1 MVINADKLLN
11 KSSGKLA
18 MQKAQQKKMVGGG
31 PSNIVLSKKSIKG
44 IEGIKINVIKIEDI
58 LKGSLALDKK
68 QLDDKK
74 KATSKKRKEDIETKL
89 ETKPNAE
96 SGGKVKLPA
105 APRMGILDFIKN
117 FIGNVLL
124 GYFAVRL
131 IKHLPKIMPILK
143 FLGNAADFIID
154 TGGFLLNGLATFLDI
169 GYKAYDATR
178 GFLKSFGGENFVK
191 VFDAF
196 NGAVGSVIEA
206 AIIASIALASQG
218 KDGVLDIGMDLLKDR
233 LLGQGAQS
241 ATQAATSSSASAA
254 AGGGA
259 STAGGTAAQAGGL
272 GAGAV
277 AAVVAG
283 AGLLSSALGEGAFQ
297 VRKFAVKPIQ
307 KLENDQKNDKNPF
320 TRFGRGVAL
329 NMIRPL
335 FGLFQTV
342 GVLLDIVGAPFRY
355 AIELL
360 RYPFLSE
367 EDKVKQAGNL
377 AKFDARIREDF
388 RKALNMVTLG
398 FAFKEKGSFGNI
410 YGNKGAQKEMMGK
423 MQGGGIARGG
433 RSRGR
438 VKRTLSK
445 GKYKR
450 VLAPQKPLKT
460 ELKTEAFTKNKN
472 LKESTEELD
481 KTKYFGP
488 ILAISSKIMNK
499 EEPTDRDYQ
508 NVGLGINL
516 LIAKGIQDGQ
526 LKGGIIAKF
535 AGGGLVDPDVLSAA
549 ETGGDI
555 SNWVA
560 KTFRGAIETG
570 AQRTMRLMK
579 EMREEK
585 TVPGSGG
592 GGGDDPGGT
601 IELKGN
607 MASKSVQL
615 AKRLQQMFGLKDFQ
629 AAAIVGTWLREGF
642 GSGYPDVK
650 QGGERG
656 APTYDAPSTSGYGF
670 AQWTNTQGGGPNDRL
685 NRAMIFLGMKDN
697 PRPWTVDDNLKVFK
711 WEIETKGYGSAIS
724 KLKETTNIRD
734 AVRTF
739 VGIYEAGGMK
749 NIAKY
754 EGQEGGGFIERRLSE
769 AQGVLKYLVSGKDA
783 QGKPLEQAVLG
794 DANLSSGDGSFI
806 QGNSGAS
813 DGTHFHI
820 GTNKPGDASGSTSA
834 AFSTIKH
841 FLGKKSVY
849 VGRSKETIPAGA
861 TDDEIRGYIARG
873 MSAHATR
880 GRGQTEVDLQV
891 GGIGAGNKV
900 AFPLG
905 LSGIKYSSSDGYG
918 TSGNITGT
926 NAFVG
931 HGRYKPD
938 GTLAAQQ
945 RGVLNTGAPDF
956 YFAKGG
962 RIHKP
967 IIAMIGEK
975 GPEFVFDANTTA
987 GLDKLAPQLLEKLNF
1002 ASTKPQLASI
1012 LQSYASY
1019 DTMSPQTIVVQSPS
1033 APSGGRNN
1041 NSSGGGVAVIPIPVD
1056 NFTEILA
1063 MIG

>member
-1 MVINADKLLN
+1 MAINADKLLN
-11 KSSGKLA
+11 KSSGRLA
-18 MQKAQQKKMVGGG
+18 MQKAQQEKMIGGG
-31 PSNIVLSKKSIKG
+31 PVNIVLTKKSIKG
-44 IEGIKINVIKIEDI
+44 IEGIKINVIKIENI

-74 KATSKKRKEDIETKL
+74 KATSKKRKDDIETKL
-89 ETKPNAE
+89 ETKPNVE
-96 SGGKVKLPA
+96 SGKVKMPS

-131 IKHLPKIMPILK
+131 IKHLPKIMPIVK
-143 FLGNAADFIID
+143 FLGNATDFIIN
-154 TGGFLLNGLATFLDI
+154 TGGELLNGLITFIDK

-178 GFLKSFGGENFVK
+178 GFIKNLGGENFAK
-191 VFDAF
+191 GFDKF
-196 NGAVGSVIEA
+196 MGAIDTA
-206 AIIASIALASQG
+206 LFLTTALAASLAIDAVSGDGDPGIMDMFG
-218 KDGVLDIGMDLLKDR
+218 KK
-233 LLGQGAQS
+233 GA
-241 ATQAATSSSASAA
+241 AKAAGSAA
-254 AGGGA
+254 KAAGSAAKGA
-259 STAGGTAAQAGGL
+259 GL

-277 AAVVAG
+277 AGVVAG
-283 AGLLSSALGEGAFQ
+283 AGLLASALGEGAFQ
-297 VRKFAVKPIQ
+297 LRKIATKPIQ
-307 KLENDQKNDKNPF
+307 DAKKAFDNERNPLMKI
-320 TRFGRGVAL
+320 GRGAL
-329 NMIRPL
+329 LGGMYTLLGPL
-335 FGLFQTV
+335 SAV

-360 RYPFLSE
+360 RFPFLSE

-450 VLAPQKPLKT
+450 VLAPQKPSKT

-526 LKGGIIAKF
+526 LKGGIVAKF

-585 TVPGSGG
+585 KVSPGQEPGVDMGG
-592 GGGDDPGGT
+592 GGSATDAIGGAR
-601 IELKGN
+601 LF
-607 MASKSVQL
+607 MAAGFPML
-615 AKRLQQMFGLKDFQ
+615 
-629 AAAIVGTWLREGF
+629 AAAILAGNVQAESAWKGQRTPWVLNDGAGTNKGLISWNR
-642 GSGYPDVK
+642 SRIVN
-650 QGGERG
+650 GEK
-656 APTYDAPSTSGYGF
+656 
-670 AQWTNTQGGGPNDRL
+670 
-685 NRAMIFLGMKDN
+685 FL
-697 PRPWTVDDNLKVFK
+697 
-711 WEIETKGYGSAIS
+711 
-724 KLKETTNIRD
+724 
-734 AVRTF
+734 
-739 VGIYEAGGMK
+739 
-749 NIAKY
+749 
-754 EGQEGGGFIERRLSE
+754 
-769 AQGVLKYLVSGKDA
+769 
-783 QGKPLEQAVLG
+783 GKPLETASNAEQVRWIKEELRQYGLLDEFMDPTRTEAQLKSDSYKYIGWGIEGDRWKQSARILAALEKGEQGTFIPGSASPLG
-794 DANLSSGDGSFI
+794 TQVGNLSEAKSLAESMRVPLYSHVRKDNPNSFHYDGRAMDFSNDGV
-806 QGNSGAS
+806 GNGTPQQLSLANEFVRKYGATAKEIFYTPLGYS
-813 DGTHFHI
+813 IKDG
-820 GTNKPGDASGSTSA
+820 KKV
-834 AFSTIKH
+834 STIAASTH
-841 FLGKKSVY
+841 YNHVH
-849 VGRSKETIPAGA
+849 
-861 TDDEIRGYIARG
+861 IA
-873 MSAHATR
+873 
-880 GRGQTEVDLQV
+880 
-891 GGIGAGNKV
+891 
-900 AFPLG
+900 
-905 LSGIKYSSSDGYG
+905 
-918 TSGNITGT
+918 
-926 NAFVG
+926 
-931 HGRYKPD
+931 
-938 GTLAAQQ
+938 
-945 RGVLNTGAPDF
+945 
-956 YFAKGG
+956 FAKGG

-975 GPEFVFDANTTA
+975 GPEFVFDADTTR

-1012 LQSYASY
+1012 LQSYAPY
-1019 DTMSPQTIVVQSPS
+1019 DASASSQTIVVQSPS

-1041 NSSGGGVAVIPIPVD
+1041 NSSGGGVAVIPVPVD

>member
-1 MVINADKLLN
+1 MAINADKLLN
-11 KSSGKLA
+11 KSSGRLA
-18 MQKAQQKKMVGGG
+18 MQKAQQEKMIGGG
-31 PSNIVLSKKSIKG
+31 PVNIVLTKKSIKG
-44 IEGIKINVIKIEDI
+44 IEGIKINVIKIENI
-58 LKGSLALDKK
+58 LKGSLAFDKK

-74 KATSKKRKEDIETKL
+74 KATSKKRKDDIETKL
-89 ETKPNAE
+89 ETKPNVE
-96 SGGKVKLPA
+96 SGKVKMPS

-131 IKHLPKIMPILK
+131 IKHLPKIMPIVK
-143 FLGNAADFIID
+143 FLGNATDFIIN
-154 TGGFLLNGLATFLDI
+154 TGGELLNGLITFAQKGQEAHD
-169 GYKAYDATR
+169 KTR
-178 GFLKSFGGENFVK
+178 GFIKNLGGENFAK
-191 VFDAF
+191 GFDKF
-196 NGAVGSVIEA
+196 IGAIDTA
-206 AIIASIALASQG
+206 LFLTTALAASLAIDAVSGDGDPGIMDMFG
-218 KDGVLDIGMDLLKDR
+218 KK
-233 LLGQGAQS
+233 GA
-241 ATQAATSSSASAA
+241 AKAAGSAA
-254 AGGGA
+254 KAAGSAAKGA
-259 STAGGTAAQAGGL
+259 GL

-277 AAVVAG
+277 AGVVAG
-283 AGLLSSALGEGAFQ
+283 AGLLASALGEGAFQ
-297 VRKFAVKPIQ
+297 LRKIATKPIQ
-307 KLENDQKNDKNPF
+307 DAKKAFDNERNPLMKI
-320 TRFGRGVAL
+320 GRGAL
-329 NMIRPL
+329 LGGMYTLLGPL
-335 FGLFQTV
+335 SAV

-360 RYPFLSE
+360 RFPFLSE

-450 VLAPQKPLKT
+450 VLAPQKPSKT

-526 LKGGIIAKF
+526 LKGGIVAKF

-555 SNWVA
+555 SSWVA

-585 TVPGSGG
+585 KVSPGQEPGVDMGG
-592 GGGDDPGGT
+592 GGSATDAIGGAR
-601 IELKGN
+601 LF
-607 MASKSVQL
+607 MAAGFPML
-615 AKRLQQMFGLKDFQ
+615 
-629 AAAIVGTWLREGF
+629 AAAILAGNIQAESAWKGQRTPWVLNDGAGTNKGLISWNR
-642 GSGYPDVK
+642 SRIVN
-650 QGGERG
+650 GEK
-656 APTYDAPSTSGYGF
+656 
-670 AQWTNTQGGGPNDRL
+670 
-685 NRAMIFLGMKDN
+685 FL
-697 PRPWTVDDNLKVFK
+697 
-711 WEIETKGYGSAIS
+711 
-724 KLKETTNIRD
+724 
-734 AVRTF
+734 
-739 VGIYEAGGMK
+739 
-749 NIAKY
+749 
-754 EGQEGGGFIERRLSE
+754 
-769 AQGVLKYLVSGKDA
+769 
-783 QGKPLEQAVLG
+783 GKPLETASNAEQVRWIKEELRQYGLLDEFMDPTRTEAQLKSDSYKYIGWGIEGDRWKQSARILAALEKGEQGTFIPGSASPLG
-794 DANLSSGDGSFI
+794 TQVGNLSEAKSIAESMRVPLYSHVRKDNPNSFHYDGRAMDFSNDGV
-806 QGNSGAS
+806 GNGTPQQLSLANEFVRKYGATAKEIFYTPLGYS
-813 DGTHFHI
+813 IKDG
-820 GTNKPGDASGSTSA
+820 KKV
-834 AFSTIKH
+834 STIAASTH
-841 FLGKKSVY
+841 YNHVH
-849 VGRSKETIPAGA
+849 
-861 TDDEIRGYIARG
+861 IA
-873 MSAHATR
+873 
-880 GRGQTEVDLQV
+880 
-891 GGIGAGNKV
+891 
-900 AFPLG
+900 
-905 LSGIKYSSSDGYG
+905 
-918 TSGNITGT
+918 
-926 NAFVG
+926 
-931 HGRYKPD
+931 
-938 GTLAAQQ
+938 
-945 RGVLNTGAPDF
+945 
-956 YFAKGG
+956 FAKGG

-1012 LQSYASY
+1012 LQSYAPY
-1019 DTMSPQTIVVQSPS
+1019 DASASSQTIVVQSPS
-1033 APSGGRNN
+1033 VPSGGRNN

>member
-1 MVINADKLLN
+1 MAIKADKLLN
-11 KSSGKLA
+11 KSSGRLA
-18 MQKAQQKKMVGGG
+18 MQKAQQEKMIGGG

-143 FLGNAADFIID
+143 FLGGAADFIIN

-233 LLGQGAQS
+233 LLGQGAQA

-272 GAGAV
+272 GVGAV

-335 FGLFQTV
+335 FGLFQAV

-388 RKALNMVTLG
+388 RKALNMLTLG
-398 FAFKEKGSFGNI
+398 LAFKEKGSFGNI
-410 YGNKGAQKEMMGK
+410 YGNQGAQKEMTGK
-423 MQGGGIARGG
+423 MAGGGITRGG
-433 RSRGR
+433 KSAGG
-438 VKRTLSK
+438 VKRTVSK

-450 VLAPQKPLKT
+450 VLTPQKPSKT
-460 ELKTEAFTKNKN
+460 ELKTEAFTKPENKT

-516 LIAKGIQDGQ
+516 LIAKGIQDKQ
-526 LKGGIIAKF
+526 LKGGIVAKF
-535 AGGGLVDPDVLSAA
+535 AEGGLVDPDVLSAA

-560 KTFRGAIETG
+560 KAFRGAIETG
-570 AQRTMRLMK
+570 AQKTMRLMK
-579 EMREEK
+579 EMREK
-585 TVPGSGG
+585 NKPAGVPGAGQPGDPSLVNIQGGDADFWTLVAVASREDGDPQSWADVAQSVYNRLASGAYSGKTIKELILGQMQYEPTWKFPRAGVRGKPNQEWYAIKDAASAGAAAGQSEDAMKKVAAALLDSNLQKNARELIQGRTDFRGYSVSGG
-592 GGGDDPGGT
+592 IQRKSGDNYYGWYNNYRANKIGSIPNFGATATSTPGGPGPSIALGAGYGGAGSKISGELGRFIKQKLKSPRDFQAVTEHPEHGGVRGRHANKSYHYEGRALDIGAYTQEQGPILNVIAEFNKLKGVKPVELITGRTDPGGH
-601 IELKGN
+601 
-607 MASKSVQL
+607 
-615 AKRLQQMFGLKDFQ
+615 
-629 AAAIVGTWLREGF
+629 
-642 GSGYPDVK
+642 
-650 QGGERG
+650 
-656 APTYDAPSTSGYGF
+656 
-670 AQWTNTQGGGPNDRL
+670 
-685 NRAMIFLGMKDN
+685 
-697 PRPWTVDDNLKVFK
+697 
-711 WEIETKGYGSAIS
+711 
-724 KLKETTNIRD
+724 
-734 AVRTF
+734 
-739 VGIYEAGGMK
+739 
-749 NIAKY
+749 
-754 EGQEGGGFIERRLSE
+754 
-769 AQGVLKYLVSGKDA
+769 
-783 QGKPLEQAVLG
+783 G
-794 DANLSSGDGSFI
+794 D
-806 QGNSGAS
+806 
-813 DGTHFHI
+813 HVH
-820 GTNKPGDASGSTSA
+820 
-834 AFSTIKH
+834 
-841 FLGKKSVY
+841 
-849 VGRSKETIPAGA
+849 
-861 TDDEIRGYIARG
+861 
-873 MSAHATR
+873 
-880 GRGQTEVDLQV
+880 
-891 GGIGAGNKV
+891 V
-900 AFPLG
+900 A
-905 LSGIKYSSSDGYG
+905 Y
-918 TSGNITGT
+918 
-926 NAFVG
+926 
-931 HGRYKPD
+931 
-938 GTLAAQQ
+938 
-945 RGVLNTGAPDF
+945 
-956 YFAKGG
+956 AKGG
-962 RIHKP
+962 RVYKKTF
-967 IIAMIGEK
+967 AMLGEK
-975 GPEFVFDANTTA
+975 GQEFVFDADTTR
-987 GLDKLAPQLLEKLNF
+987 GLDRLAPQILEKLNR
-1002 ASTKPQLASI
+1002 AKTKPQLANI
-1012 LQSYASY
+1012 LEFYAPKPQSPDVASFPSY
-1019 DTMSPQTIVVQSPS
+1019 DDMSESSQTIIVQSHPHLLQ
-1033 APSGGRNN
+1033 
-1041 NSSGGGVAVIPIPVD
+1041 VMVMVVVVV
-1056 NFTEILA
+1056 EEEC
-1063 MIG
+1063 

>member
-1 MVINADKLLN
+1 MAINADKLLN
-11 KSSGKLA
+11 KSSGRLA
-18 MQKAQQKKMVGGG
+18 MQKAQQEKMIGGG
-31 PSNIVLSKKSIKG
+31 PVNIVLTKKSIKG
-44 IEGIKINVIKIEDI
+44 IEGIKINVIKIENI

-89 ETKPNAE
+89 ETKPNVE
-96 SGGKVKLPA
+96 SGKVKMPS

-131 IKHLPKIMPILK
+131 IKHLPKIMPIVK
-143 FLGNAADFIID
+143 FLGNAADFIIN
-154 TGGFLLNGLATFLDI
+154 TGGELLNGLVSFIDI

-178 GFLKSFGGENFVK
+178 GFIKNLGGENFAK
-191 VFDAF
+191 GFDKF
-196 NGAVGSVIEA
+196 IGAIDTA
-206 AIIASIALASQG
+206 LFLTTALAASLAIDAVSGDGDPGIMDMFG
-218 KDGVLDIGMDLLKDR
+218 KK
-233 LLGQGAQS
+233 GA
-241 ATQAATSSSASAA
+241 AKAAGSAA
-254 AGGGA
+254 KAAGSAAKGA
-259 STAGGTAAQAGGL
+259 GL

-277 AAVVAG
+277 AGVVAG
-283 AGLLSSALGEGAFQ
+283 AGLLASALGEGAFQ
-297 VRKFAVKPIQ
+297 LRKIATKPIQ
-307 KLENDQKNDKNPF
+307 DAKKAFDNERNPLMKI
-320 TRFGRGVAL
+320 GRGAL
-329 NMIRPL
+329 LGGMYTLLGPL
-335 FGLFQTV
+335 SAV

-360 RYPFLSE
+360 RFPFLSE

-450 VLAPQKPLKT
+450 VLAPQKPSKT

-526 LKGGIIAKF
+526 LKGGIVAKF

-560 KTFRGAIETG
+560 KAFRGAIETG

-585 TVPGSGG
+585 KVSPGQEPGVDMGG
-592 GGGDDPGGT
+592 GGSATDAIGGAR
-601 IELKGN
+601 LF
-607 MASKSVQL
+607 MAAGFPML
-615 AKRLQQMFGLKDFQ
+615 
-629 AAAIVGTWLREGF
+629 AAAILAGNVQAESAWKGQRTPWVLNDGAGTNKGLISWNR
-642 GSGYPDVK
+642 SRIVN
-650 QGGERG
+650 GEK
-656 APTYDAPSTSGYGF
+656 
-670 AQWTNTQGGGPNDRL
+670 
-685 NRAMIFLGMKDN
+685 FL
-697 PRPWTVDDNLKVFK
+697 
-711 WEIETKGYGSAIS
+711 
-724 KLKETTNIRD
+724 
-734 AVRTF
+734 
-739 VGIYEAGGMK
+739 
-749 NIAKY
+749 
-754 EGQEGGGFIERRLSE
+754 
-769 AQGVLKYLVSGKDA
+769 
-783 QGKPLEQAVLG
+783 GKPLETASNAEQVRWIKEELRQYGLLDEFMDPTRTEAQLKSDSYKYIGWGIEGDRWKQSARILAALEKGEQGTFIPGSASPLG
-794 DANLSSGDGSFI
+794 TQVGNLSEAKSLAESMRVPLYSHVRKDNPNSFHYDGRAMDFSNDGV
-806 QGNSGAS
+806 GNGTPQQLSLANEFVRKYGATAKEIFYTPLGYS
-813 DGTHFHI
+813 IKDG
-820 GTNKPGDASGSTSA
+820 KKV
-834 AFSTIKH
+834 STIAASTH
-841 FLGKKSVY
+841 YNHVH
-849 VGRSKETIPAGA
+849 
-861 TDDEIRGYIARG
+861 IA
-873 MSAHATR
+873 
-880 GRGQTEVDLQV
+880 
-891 GGIGAGNKV
+891 
-900 AFPLG
+900 
-905 LSGIKYSSSDGYG
+905 
-918 TSGNITGT
+918 
-926 NAFVG
+926 
-931 HGRYKPD
+931 
-938 GTLAAQQ
+938 
-945 RGVLNTGAPDF
+945 
-956 YFAKGG
+956 FAKGG

-975 GPEFVFDANTTA
+975 GPEFVFDADTTR

-1012 LQSYASY
+1012 LQSYAPY
-1019 DTMSPQTIVVQSPS
+1019 DASASSQTIVVQSPS

-1041 NSSGGGVAVIPIPVD
+1041 NSSGGGVAVIPVPVD